1 MFITFHQV
9 TIIAVVRKLERHM
22 RTAAGYAEGILL
34 PREREREQV
43 PMGERCR
50 YRTIGM

>member
-34 PREREREQV
+34 PRERGNKSRWER
-43 PMGERCR
+43 GGAG
-50 YRTIGM
+50 TIGM